1 MIDILAFGIHPDDV
15 ELSCGG
21 TLLKHI
27 SAGYSVGI
35 IDLTKGEL
43 GTRGNPELRLQE
55 ATAAAKILGIT
66 FRENIGLA
74 DCFFKNDR
82 ESQYKIIEKI
92 REYQPKI
99 VICNA
104 ISDRH
109 PDHARA
115 AQLISDACFYSG
127 LLKIETSFNK
137 KIQAIHR
144 PNVIYHYIQDKQLKP
159 DFVVDVTGFVDVK
172 MEAIKAYSSQFFN
185 PNSKEPI
192 TPISTEAFL
201 ECIKSNMRVFGRSI
215 GVDFAEGFTVE
226 RCIGVDD
233 LFSIK

>member
-27 SAGYSVGI
+27 AAGYSVGI

-137 KIQAIHR
+137 KFKLYTDQ
-144 PNVIYHYIQDKQLKP
+144 
-159 DFVVDVTGFVDVK
+159 
-172 MEAIKAYSSQFFN
+172 M
-185 PNSKEPI
+185 
-192 TPISTEAFL
+192 
-201 ECIKSNMRVFGRSI
+201 
-215 GVDFAEGFTVE
+215 
-226 RCIGVDD
+226 
-233 LFSIK
+233 

>member
-21 TLLKHI
+21 TLLKHVT
-27 SAGYSVGI
+27 AGYSVGI

-104 ISDRH
+104 I
-109 PDHARA
+109 
-115 AQLISDACFYSG
+115 
-127 LLKIETSFNK
+127 
-137 KIQAIHR
+137 
-144 PNVIYHYIQDKQLKP
+144 
-159 DFVVDVTGFVDVK
+159 
-172 MEAIKAYSSQFFN
+172 
-185 PNSKEPI
+185 
-192 TPISTEAFL
+192 
-201 ECIKSNMRVFGRSI
+201 
-215 GVDFAEGFTVE
+215 
-226 RCIGVDD
+226 
-233 LFSIK
+233 